1 MKSLNDAKPPN
12 KLSVSTKT
20 TAKYF
25 GDVYADKN
33 KLVFS
38 TQKEETEMIMR

>member
-1 MKSLNDAKPPN
+1 M
-12 KLSVSTKT
+12 T

-25 GDVYADKN
+25 GDIYADKN

-38 TQKEETEMIMR
+38 TQKEETENLRNDREVSFRNCK